1 MFLKNLSRTV
11 AGAVFSS
18 PVSST
23 FAKTNRGFFF
33 SPVLNAQF
41 YLSPA
46 MAKALYMKVDANGQ
60 GDKIASLS
68 NAQYPEKLKQTLNL
82 LNINIWNA
90 KFCGWNGYYLEI
102 DKDNITKIHE
112 IVNSV
117 NEKGPKVGEFGC

>member
-1 MFLKNLSRTV
+1 MFLKTVSRTIAASV
-11 AGAVFSS
+11 YSS
-18 PVSST
+18 PVTSS
-23 FAKTNRGFFF
+23 FVRMNRGFFS

-41 YLSPA
+41 YLSPQ

-68 NAQYPEKLKQTLNL
+68 NAQHPDKLKQTLNL
-82 LNINIWNA
+82 LGVNIWNA
-90 KFCGWNGYYLEI
+90 KFCGWNGYYLDI
-102 DKDNITKIHE
+102 DKDNINKIHK